1 LAYSKTPL
9 ETVLSTISEVQLD
22 VVQLHGSEPIDWA
35 HLIPIPVIR
44 VFHVGKDGQGLSEI
58 SRGGAHQFILLDSL
72 REDGSGKSGG
82 TGKVLDWELAK
93 KVVDAGEIVSG
104 SFGKTKEVTSPAPV
118 ASNDNEDAPGHTE
131 PGVTAPAS
139 NGIKTNSPA
148 KPLSFPLPIIL
159 AGGLTPNNVDAAIAQ
174 VRPWAVDV
182 SGGVENEDGTNKDLE
197 KVTAFINAVKGI
209 KQASKNQ
216 GEDEEGPE
224 VTNAGTENFSLAE
237 SG

>member
-1 LAYSKTPL
+1 MVHKPSQPTPYYNSAPLLVGVFQDAPL
-9 ETVLSTISEVQLD
+9 ETVPSTIKVQLD

-35 HLIPIPVIR
+35 HLIPITVIC

-58 SRGGAHQFILLDSL
+58 RRGGAHQFILLDSL

-82 TGKVLDWELAK
+82 TGKVLDWELVK

-104 SFGKTKEVTSPAPV
+104 SFGKTKDVTSPAPV
-118 ASNDNEDAPGHTE
+118 ASNDMDV

-148 KPLSFPLPIIL
+148 KPLSFPLPII
-159 AGGLTPNNVDAAIAQ
+159 PNNVDATIAQ

-197 KVTAFINAVKGI
+197 KVTAFTNSVKGI
-209 KQASKNQ
+209 KLPKIKRKMMRLQMLIQ
-216 GEDEEGPE
+216 RLR
-224 VTNAGTENFSLAE
+224 F
-237 SG
+237 